1 MIDKKLLMN
10 SIKAETEELANQR
23 VKIHKDCMN
32 NLRDMNYSR
41 VIMDSINLHVI
52 EEGIRIFNDLSERM
66 KAGRLI
72 ELLEGVSPDAEVMCC
87 ISTDDLEEVTN
98 MTLADFNALKKYE
111 IFVVLNS
118 DEDEEF
124 CRLLIKKGGY

>member
-10 SIKAETEELANQR
+10 SIKAETEELADQR

-52 EEGIRIFNDLSERM
+52 E
-66 KAGRLI
+66 
-72 ELLEGVSPDAEVMCC
+72 GV
-87 ISTDDLEEVTN
+87 
-98 MTLADFNALKKYE
+98 
-111 IFVVLNS
+111 FVYLM
-118 DEDEEF
+118 
-124 CRLLIKKGGY
+124 I

>member
-10 SIKAETEELANQR
+10 SIKAETDELADQR

-52 EEGIRIFNDLSERM
+52 EGGIRIFNE
-66 KAGRLI
+66 LI
-72 ELLEGVSPDAEVMCC
+72 EMIEEGKFNTSENSVSCC
-87 ISTDDLEEVTN
+87 
-98 MTLADFNALKKYE
+98 
-111 IFVVLNS
+111 
-118 DEDEEF
+118 
-124 CRLLIKKGGY
+124 GGECGKQ

>member
-10 SIKAETEELANQR
+10 SIKAETEELADQR

-52 EEGIRIFNDLSERM
+52 EGGIRIFNDLSEM
-66 KAGRLI
+66 I
-72 ELLEGVSPDAEVMCC
+72 EEGNFE
-87 ISTDDLEEVTN
+87 
-98 MTLADFNALKKYE
+98 LKIQKNQLSVRNGGKPTE
-111 IFVVLNS
+111 IFIFGKKVKIGENQTITEV
-118 DEDEEF
+118 
-124 CRLLIKKGGY
+124 IK

>member
-10 SIKAETEELANQR
+10 SIKAETEELADQR

-52 EEGIRIFNDLSERM
+52 EG
-66 KAGRLI
+66 
-72 ELLEGVSPDAEVMCC
+72 GV
-87 ISTDDLEEVTN
+87 
-98 MTLADFNALKKYE
+98 
-111 IFVVLNS
+111 FVYLM
-118 DEDEEF
+118 
-124 CRLLIKKGGY
+124 I

>member
-10 SIKAETEELANQR
+10 SIKETEELANQR

-52 EEGIRIFNDLSERM
+52 EEGIRIFNDLSE
-66 KAGRLI
+66 
-72 ELLEGVSPDAEVMCC
+72 
-87 ISTDDLEEVTN
+87 
-98 MTLADFNALKKYE
+98 
-111 IFVVLNS
+111 
-118 DEDEEF
+118 
-124 CRLLIKKGGY
+124 

>member
-10 SIKAETEELANQR
+10 SIKAEKEELADQR

-52 EEGIRIFNDLSERM
+52 E
-66 KAGRLI
+66 
-72 ELLEGVSPDAEVMCC
+72 
-87 ISTDDLEEVTN
+87 
-98 MTLADFNALKKYE
+98 
-111 IFVVLNS
+111 
-118 DEDEEF
+118 
-124 CRLLIKKGGY
+124 GGYSYI

>member
-10 SIKAETEELANQR
+10 SIKAEKEELANQR

-52 EEGIRIFNDLSERM
+52 EGGIRIFNDLSEM
-66 KAGRLI
+66 I
-72 ELLEGVSPDAEVMCC
+72 EEGNFE
-87 ISTDDLEEVTN
+87 
-98 MTLADFNALKKYE
+98 LK
-111 IFVVLNS
+111 IQ
-118 DEDEEF
+118 
-124 CRLLIKKGGY
+124 KGGNHESE

>member
-10 SIKAETEELANQR
+10 SIKTETEELANQR

-52 EEGIRIFNDLSERM
+52 EGGIRIFNDLSEM
-66 KAGRLI
+66 I
-72 ELLEGVSPDAEVMCC
+72 EEGNFE
-87 ISTDDLEEVTN
+87 
-98 MTLADFNALKKYE
+98 LK
-111 IFVVLNS
+111 IQ
-118 DEDEEF
+118 
-124 CRLLIKKGGY
+124 KGEK

>member
-10 SIKAETEELANQR
+10 SIKAETEELADQK

-52 EEGIRIFNDLSERM
+52 EGGIRIFNDLSEM
-66 KAGRLI
+66 I
-72 ELLEGVSPDAEVMCC
+72 EEGNF
-87 ISTDDLEEVTN
+87 DL
-98 MTLADFNALKKYE
+98 K
-111 IFVVLNS
+111 IQ
-118 DEDEEF
+118 
-124 CRLLIKKGGY
+124 KGES

>member
-10 SIKAETEELANQR
+10 SIKAEKEELADQR

-52 EEGIRIFNDLSERM
+52 EGGIRIFNDLS
-66 KAGRLI
+66 
-72 ELLEGVSPDAEVMCC
+72 
-87 ISTDDLEEVTN
+87 DD
-98 MTLADFNALKKYE
+98 
-111 IFVVLNS
+111 
-118 DEDEEF
+118 
-124 CRLLIKKGGY
+124 